1 MHVSAVK
8 IYCTFYFLLS
18 TFEDMTLQQLKVTQ
32 VRQEVN
38 EVITVKLASITGSKP
53 VYKAGQFLTLAFN
66 IGDKELRRSYSA
78 YSSPLV
84 NEPLAIAVKLVENGE
99 ISRFLHHSLRAGDIV
114 EVTAPNG
121 MFFYEPEHQKERTVF
136 LFAAGVGI
144 TPLFSILKT
153 ALVGEQKSK
162 IVLIYSSRSAEETL
176 FLAELEEWQSS
187 YPDRFKLIHLFSS
200 SKNLFRARLNG
211 FLVHELIR
219 EQLSF
224 NKEDALFYT
233 CGPVDYMDVC
243 RISILGAGYKPHQV
257 KRETFVLPED
267 EIDEDDSTEKV
278 VDKGTYSVNLIFQG
292 ETHHLQVPWPKRI
305 LDVALEHKIK
315 IPYSCSGGVC
325 STCAATC
332 IAGGVRMDYNEVLTD
347 DEIDRGRVLV
357 CTGHPTEN
365 DTTITWG

>member
-1 MHVSAVK
+1 MS
-8 IYCTFYFLLS
+8 
-18 TFEDMTLQQLKVTQ
+18 LQQLKVTSVQ
-32 VRQEVN
+32 QEVN
-38 EVITVKLASITGSKP
+38 EVISITLEPTAGGKP
-53 VYKAGQFLTLAFN
+53 IYKAGQFLTLSFR
-66 IGDKELRRSYSA
+66 IGEKELRRSYSA

-84 NEPLAIAVKLVENGE
+84 DEPLSIAVKLVENGE
-99 ISRFLHHSLRAGDIV
+99 ISRFLHHSLREGDIV
-114 EVTAPNG
+114 EVTDPNG
-121 MFFYEPEHQKERTVF
+121 MFFYEPEEDKDRTVF

-153 ALVGEQKSK
+153 ALVGERQSK

-176 FLAELEEWQSS
+176 FLEELKEWQNI
-187 YPDRFKLIHLFSS
+187 YPDRFKLINLFSN
-200 SKNLFRARLNG
+200 SKNLMRARLNG

-219 EQLSF
+219 EQLPF
-224 NKEDALFYT
+224 VKENALFYT

-267 EIDEDDSTEKV
+267 EIDEDDATEKV
-278 VDKGTYSVNLIFQG
+278 VDKNTYSVNLIFQG

-305 LDVALEHKIK
+305 LDVALENKIK

-332 IAGGVRMDYNEVLTD
+332 ISGGVRMDYNEVLTD
-347 DEIDRGRVLV
+347 DEIANGRVLV

-365 DTTITWG
+365 DTTITWE